1 MTLHEY
7 HPHIRW
13 TAKKI
18 ALIFFFTMLIFVFTL
33 FAIKKTPAGY
43 LNFGNTF
50 VILISL
56 YFGPE
61 ISVFSAGVGSALAD
75 LALRRPDWALYT
87 LVIKGSMALIISF
100 ISRRRPDIKLGSL
113 TTFAGAIIGSIY
125 CVILYTIASG
135 IKLESVSGGLNELKW
150 LALEG
155 GVTVI
160 LFYAVGFI
168 VSKTRLYK
176 MLYS

>member
-75 LALRRPDWALYT
+75 LALRRPD
-87 LVIKGSMALIISF
+87 
-100 ISRRRPDIKLGSL
+100 IKLGSL